1 MADDDLNKKKK
12 LIEDLRKE
20 YERISGLT
28 PPKFDVGNDVKEA
41 NAALRTMNDLIDTVS
56 TDIGDISTSFKS
68 VVEEIRKSN
77 EGLSM
82 STNAFNKLSKMAQ
95 KLKDNQEG
103 LSELS
108 LDDLQNLKKQ
118 AFSERQ
124 RLKQSK
130 DLLNT
135 KKRDLLAVKNRSKA
149 QEKEL
154 DKTK

>member
-1 MADDDLNKKKK
+1 
-12 LIEDLRKE
+12 
-20 YERISGLT
+20 
-28 PPKFDVGNDVKEA
+28 
-41 NAALRTMNDLIDTVS
+41 MNDLIDTVS

-108 LDDLQNLKKQ
+108 LDDLQNLKKTSV
-118 AFSERQ
+118 F
-124 RLKQSK
+124 
-130 DLLNT
+130 
-135 KKRDLLAVKNRSKA
+135 
-149 QEKEL
+149 
-154 DKTK
+154 

>member
-20 YERISGLT
+20 YEKISGLT

-77 EGLSM
+77 EEVEYV
-82 STNAFNKLSKMAQ
+82 
-95 KLKDNQEG
+95 NQR
-103 LSELS
+103 
-108 LDDLQNLKKQ
+108 
-118 AFSERQ
+118 F
-124 RLKQSK
+124 
-130 DLLNT
+130 
-135 KKRDLLAVKNRSKA
+135 
-149 QEKEL
+149 
-154 DKTK
+154 